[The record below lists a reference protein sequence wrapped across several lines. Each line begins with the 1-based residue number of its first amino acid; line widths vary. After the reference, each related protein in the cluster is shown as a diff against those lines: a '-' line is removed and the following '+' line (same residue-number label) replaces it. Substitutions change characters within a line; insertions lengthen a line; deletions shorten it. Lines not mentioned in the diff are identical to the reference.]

1 MATCSTCLYRSE
13 VESRILNAGGEPAY
27 VNVTDVVTVN
37 NETGLLANKEEN
49 ENFSG
54 PIALADY
61 PIQNSAP
68 LVINKR
74 ANCVECSRNVT
85 VRYLAPGQVAEPG
98 PIIINQAQNI
108 LAQHAPPGNK
118 YYLLI

>member
-49 ENFSG
+49 ENF
-54 PIALADY
+54 
-61 PIQNSAP
+61 
-68 LVINKR
+68 
-74 ANCVECSRNVT
+74 
-85 VRYLAPGQVAEPG
+85 
-98 PIIINQAQNI
+98 
-108 LAQHAPPGNK
+108 
-118 YYLLI
+118 